1 MNPDNLG
8 DIDAMAAQERKDQ
21 WLERVLPFLCFSA
34 SSHKAYDVLNQ
45 LREMGEAPWDS
56 RKEKKKCMPADGDVR
71 LTMWSQN
78 IKKIRR
84 KQSLKPENG
93 CASSAVGDGCKGRGE
108 VEDASLYVITPSI
121 PMSLSWGH
129 LLLVCFLVTDHTFP
143 KCCSELLAVKVP
155 KP

>member
-1 MNPDNLG
+1 
-8 DIDAMAAQERKDQ
+8 
-21 WLERVLPFLCFSA
+21 
-34 SSHKAYDVLNQ
+34 
-45 LREMGEAPWDS
+45 
-56 RKEKKKCMPADGDVR
+56 MPADGDVR

-143 KCCSELLAVKVP
+143 TCCSELLAVKVP
-155 KP
+155 KPQSTASNSDSCSICCLEAISRVLSSKDNSCPTTITILFQVPDPCQSRLSSQLS